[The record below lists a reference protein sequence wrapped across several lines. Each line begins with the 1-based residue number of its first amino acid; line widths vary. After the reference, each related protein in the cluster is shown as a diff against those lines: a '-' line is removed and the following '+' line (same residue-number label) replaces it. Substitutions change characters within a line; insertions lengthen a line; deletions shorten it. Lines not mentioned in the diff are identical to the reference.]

1 MRTKEE
7 INTYLEER
15 LKTSIDLHS
24 IDETKYSKIELEAIY
39 ELRMI
44 VESQVRTL
52 EWVLNEN

>member
-52 EWVLNEN
+52 EWVLNED

>member
-7 INTYLEER
+7 INTYLKER

>member
-1 MRTKEE
+1 MRTIEE
-7 INTYLEER
+7 IKAYLQER

-24 IDETKYSKIELEAIY
+24 IDETKYSKIELEAIQ

-44 VESQVRTL
+44 VEAQVRTL

>member
-7 INTYLEER
+7 INTYLKER

-52 EWVLNEN
+52 EWVLNED